1 MASFPNPD
9 TQFKPGQSGNPAG
22 VPKGTKH
29 LSKWIQD
36 LLNDKEFVS
45 DNLNGQKYKGAP
57 IGAIIK
63 VAIKKSLDGDS
74 KWAEWLGK
82 HGYGI
87 KTETDITTK
96 GEAFNTMPD
105 PAAAAAFAE
114 FLKGKK

>member
-1 MASFPNPD
+1 MPFPNPD
-9 TQFKPGQSGNPAG
+9 TQFKPGQSGNLNG
-22 VPKGTKH
+22 KPKGTKH
-29 LSKWIQD
+29 LSTWIQE
-36 LLNDKEFVS
+36 LVNDEEFVTE
-45 DNLNGQKYKGAP
+45 NVNGQEYKGAP

-96 GEAFNTMPD
+96 GEALNTSPD
-105 PAAAAAFAE
+105 PATAAAFADY
-114 FLKGKK
+114 LKGKKQ